1 MIIKKELF
9 MEIDE
14 VVNVSDDIIAEVSA
28 EIIEENIE
36 AYTELAK

>member
-1 MIIKKELF
+1 MG
-9 MEIDE
+9 IDE

>member
-1 MIIKKELF
+1 MG
-9 MEIDE
+9 IDE
-14 VVNVSDDIIAEVSA
+14 VINVSDDIIVEVSA

>member
-1 MIIKKELF
+1 M
-9 MEIDE
+9 MIDE
-14 VVNVSDDIIAEVSA
+14 VINASDDIIAEVSA

>member
-1 MIIKKELF
+1 MG
-9 MEIDE
+9 IDE
-14 VVNVSDDIIAEVSA
+14 VINVSDDIIAEISA

>member
-1 MIIKKELF
+1 MG
-9 MEIDE
+9 IDE
-14 VVNVSDDIIAEVSA
+14 VVNASDEIVAEVSA

>member
-1 MIIKKELF
+1 MG
-9 MEIDE
+9 IDE
-14 VVNVSDDIIAEVSA
+14 VINVSDDIIAEVSA